1 MRATKHNN
9 ISSPQTPRPMVCR
22 VRDVDA
28 MGLAAATSR
37 GAADVWHHDAVPD
50 DEDIEAL
57 AREVADARAAR
68 WLSIIFA
75 PEDPEHPWSVSIDE
89 GRGTGATTAHARTLA
104 EALRQRLT
112 E

>member
-1 MRATKHNN
+1 MNPPPA
-9 ISSPQTPRPMVCR
+9 
-22 VRDVDA
+22 
-28 MGLAAATSR
+28 
-37 GAADVWHHDAVPD
+37 VWHHAVVTD
-50 DEDIEAL
+50 DEDIERL
-57 AREVADARAAR
+57 AREVARARGAR

-89 GRGTGATTAHARTLA
+89 GRGQDATTAHAKTLA